1 MLHLIYD
8 GQCGFCRR
16 ALAVA
21 LRVDINGRL
30 RLHDATHREYV
41 HGEFPELAGADFD
54 NAMFAVDEDR
64 RVTRGFFAF
73 RRVAWESPLTW
84 PLLLLFYL
92 PGAGVVGSRLYA
104 WVARNRRRFGC
115 ESDICELPRPPRR

>member
-1 MLHLIYD
+1 MA
-8 GQCGFCRR
+8 RR
-16 ALAVA
+16 LDV
-21 LRVDINGRL
+21 LGRL
-30 RLHDATHREYV
+30 TLHDATDRDRVREV
-41 HGEFPELAGADFD
+41 FPELGDADLD
-54 NAMFAVDEDR
+54 DAMFAVDDQR

-92 PGAGVVGSRLYA
+92 PGAGIVGPHVYA

-115 ESDICELPRPPRR
+115 ESEVCELPRPPRR